1 MKEGKAVPFQISLA
15 SARVNAEMTQEEV
28 AKYMH
33 VGKQTVVSWEK
44 GTSEPKM
51 SQGRELSKLYGI
63 PIDYIFLPKKS
74 KMDFCNS
81 EVRKTKY
88 IHIPG
93 FVIVGVLVLE
103 IYTLIKSWKDIKE
116 EDPLKEIKRDL
127 LIQKTLIYAIVM
139 TIFLSGTFNFGN

>member
-1 MKEGKAVPFQISLA
+1 MNQS
-15 SARVNAEMTQEEV
+15 RYNQ
-28 AKYMH
+28 
-33 VGKQTVVSWEK
+33 
-44 GTSEPKM
+44 
-51 SQGRELSKLYGI
+51 
-63 PIDYIFLPKKS
+63 
-74 KMDFCNS
+74 

-139 TIFLSGTFNFGN
+139 TIFLSGTFNFWN

>member
-1 MKEGKAVPFQISLA
+1 
-15 SARVNAEMTQEEV
+15 
-28 AKYMH
+28 
-33 VGKQTVVSWEK
+33 
-44 GTSEPKM
+44 
-51 SQGRELSKLYGI
+51 
-63 PIDYIFLPKKS
+63 
-74 KMDFCNS
+74 MDFCNS

-116 EDPLKEIKRDL
+116 EDPLKEIKSDL

>member
-1 MKEGKAVPFQISLA
+1 MG
-15 SARVNAEMTQEEV
+15 
-28 AKYMH
+28 
-33 VGKQTVVSWEK
+33 
-44 GTSEPKM
+44 
-51 SQGRELSKLYGI
+51 
-63 PIDYIFLPKKS
+63 
-74 KMDFCNS
+74 
-81 EVRKTKY
+81 KTKY

-139 TIFLSGTFNFGN
+139 TIFLSGTFSFGN

>member
-1 MKEGKAVPFQISLA
+1 
-15 SARVNAEMTQEEV
+15 MTVLNYERN
-28 AKYMH
+28 
-33 VGKQTVVSWEK
+33 T
-44 GTSEPKM
+44 GTGDEI
-51 SQGRELSKLYGI
+51 R
-63 PIDYIFLPKKS
+63 KK
-74 KMDFCNS
+74 
-81 EVRKTKY
+81 VRKTKY

-139 TIFLSGTFNFGN
+139 TIFLSGTFNFWN

>member
-1 MKEGKAVPFQISLA
+1 MVFQLTIFFYP
-15 SARVNAEMTQEEV
+15 RN
-28 AKYMH
+28 
-33 VGKQTVVSWEK
+33 
-44 GTSEPKM
+44 
-51 SQGRELSKLYGI
+51 
-63 PIDYIFLPKKS
+63 PI

-127 LIQKTLIYAIVM
+127 LIQKTLIYAVVM

>member
-1 MKEGKAVPFQISLA
+1 
-15 SARVNAEMTQEEV
+15 MT
-28 AKYMH
+28 
-33 VGKQTVVSWEK
+33 
-44 GTSEPKM
+44 
-51 SQGRELSKLYGI
+51 SQQN
-63 PIDYIFLPKKS
+63 D
-74 KMDFCNS
+74 S

-88 IHIPG
+88 IDIPS

>member
-1 MKEGKAVPFQISLA
+1 
-15 SARVNAEMTQEEV
+15 
-28 AKYMH
+28 
-33 VGKQTVVSWEK
+33 
-44 GTSEPKM
+44 
-51 SQGRELSKLYGI
+51 
-63 PIDYIFLPKKS
+63 
-74 KMDFCNS
+74 MDFCNS

-116 EDPLKEIKRDL
+116 EDPLKDIKRDL

-139 TIFLSGTFNFGN
+139 TIFLSGTFSFGN

>member
-1 MKEGKAVPFQISLA
+1 
-15 SARVNAEMTQEEV
+15 
-28 AKYMH
+28 
-33 VGKQTVVSWEK
+33 
-44 GTSEPKM
+44 
-51 SQGRELSKLYGI
+51 
-63 PIDYIFLPKKS
+63 
-74 KMDFCNS
+74 MDFCNS

-103 IYTLIKSWKDIKE
+103 IYTLIKSWKDIKK

-139 TIFLSGTFNFGN
+139 TIFLSGTFNFWN

>member
-1 MKEGKAVPFQISLA
+1 
-15 SARVNAEMTQEEV
+15 
-28 AKYMH
+28 
-33 VGKQTVVSWEK
+33 
-44 GTSEPKM
+44 
-51 SQGRELSKLYGI
+51 
-63 PIDYIFLPKKS
+63 
-74 KMDFCNS
+74 MDFCNS

-127 LIQKTLIYAIVM
+127 LIQTTLIYAIVM

>member
-1 MKEGKAVPFQISLA
+1 
-15 SARVNAEMTQEEV
+15 MT
-28 AKYMH
+28 
-33 VGKQTVVSWEK
+33 
-44 GTSEPKM
+44 
-51 SQGRELSKLYGI
+51 SQQN
-63 PIDYIFLPKKS
+63 D
-74 KMDFCNS
+74 S

-88 IHIPG
+88 IHIPS

-127 LIQKTLIYAIVM
+127 LIQKTLIYAFVM